1 MKKRLALLLTAA
13 LVAGTLAACGG
24 SSSSGSSAP
33 ADSGTAGDAQA
44 GDNGNDAA
52 DAAGTSTAANEGE
65 VTSDGTPII
74 SFFDKNSGTRTFD
87 DPVALELMKRTGI
100 SLNLVSPTGD
110 PGEKLSLM
118 LAGQDYPDIVLM
130 DRGSDIV
137 NQYIEAGALV
147 DLSQYLD
154 KMPNVVE
161 MYGETLNK
169 TRYTDGGNYYLSNWY
184 GYDPDPVN
192 GFIMRHDLM
201 VDLVG
206 QERADSDEPFT
217 FSEMV
222 DLLKQFREKY
232 PQINGADSIGVT
244 CGAPGSSDNLHGMI
258 AGMYGMKTYYVDDN
272 GDLHYR
278 VSHPEYLDAIH
289 DMNTLYRE
297 GLLDK
302 EWTSNNQEL
311 RNQKLSQG
319 NVFGYIGAY
328 WDTWTA
334 SAALIQSENED
345 AEFLAYKVVADGH
358 DADKTTLSGRS
369 SLGWD
374 AIAIT
379 TNCKNLDAALSFI
392 DYCAS
397 QEGQDL
403 LLWGIEGQDWEFV
416 DGVRTPIGDI
426 VERYQADPSNVVN
439 DTGIT
444 KWTWF
449 VKNDRHPD
457 DNTTCRIWFN
467 EQDRSAQYAYQ
478 NLTNAYWDTAEFDGL
493 VPTGNSTEA
502 LKAQKVQDI
511 INQAYPNMVNAAS
524 VEDCDAVYE
533 QMMSDLEA
541 AGMADVEAVM
551 TEAYKA
557 RMELWGMN

>member
-1 MKKRLALLLTAA
+1 MKKKFALWMAALLAAGSLTACGN
-13 LVAGTLAACGG
+13 AGTEAAKTDGG
-24 SSSSGSSAP
+24 AE
-33 ADSGTAGDAQA
+33 
-44 GDNGNDAA
+44 GNAVA
-52 DAAGTSTAANEGE
+52 VNEGE
-65 VTSDGTPII
+65 VAEDGTPVI
-74 SFFDKNSGTRTFD
+74 SFFDKNSGIKTFD
-87 DPVALELMKRTGI
+87 DPVAKELMKRTGVTV
-100 SLNLVSPTGD
+100 NLISPTGD

-147 DLSQYLD
+147 NLSDYMDQL
-154 KMPNVVE
+154 PNVQK

-169 TRYTDGGNYYLSNWY
+169 TRYADGNNYYLSNWY
-184 GYDPDPVN
+184 GYDPDPCN
-192 GFIMRHDLM
+192 GFIMRYDIM

-206 QERADSDEPFT
+206 QERADSPEPFT

-222 DLLKQFREKY
+222 ELLKQFKEKY
-232 PQINGADSIGVT
+232 PQLAGADSIGVT
-244 CGAPGSSDNLHGMI
+244 MGEPGATENLHGTFS
-258 AGMYGMKTYYVDDN
+258 GMYGMKSYYVDDSGN
-272 GDLHYR
+272 VHYR
-278 VSHPEYLDAIH
+278 VSHPDYLKAIH

-328 WDTWTA
+328 WDTWGA
-334 SAALIQSENED
+334 SAALMDSDNEN
-345 AEFLAYKVVADGH
+345 AEYLAYKVVADGH
-358 DADKTTLSGRS
+358 DPEKTTLSGRS

-379 TNCKNLDAALSFI
+379 KNCKNLDAALKFV

-416 DGVRTPIGDI
+416 DGVRTPIGDL
-426 VERYQADPSNVVN
+426 VERYQDDPTKVVD

-449 VKNDRHPD
+449 VKNDRHED
-457 DNTTCRIWFN
+457 DDTTNRIWYN
-467 EQDRSAQYAYQ
+467 EQDRSAKYAYQ
-478 NLTNAYWDTAEFDGL
+478 NITNGYWDTAEFDNL
-493 VPTGNSTEA
+493 VPAGNSTEA

-511 INQAYPNMVNAAS
+511 ISQAYTNMVNAATI
-524 VEDCDAVYE
+524 EECDAVYW
-533 QMMSDLEA
+533 QMMQDLEN
-541 AGMADVEAVM
+541 AGIADVEAAI
-551 TEAYKA
+551 TENYNS
-557 RMELWGMN
+557 RMELWGNAE